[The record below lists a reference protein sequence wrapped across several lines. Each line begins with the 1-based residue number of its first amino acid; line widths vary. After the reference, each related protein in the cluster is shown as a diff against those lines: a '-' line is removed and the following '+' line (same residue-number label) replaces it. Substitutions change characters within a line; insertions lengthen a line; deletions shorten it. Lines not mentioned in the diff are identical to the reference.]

1 MKSFLISFAL
11 ILSQS
16 LFSQIAK
23 NYIYYDGYDD
33 YINNNPMQP
42 EVVTYVKEFTPNAIL
57 IDSFKYTQS
66 NKTAKKERLSWALF
80 DGKDLFLNMYNASY
94 IYQNKTFAKF
104 NIIGKRF
111 MVILLDEKKDSKAIG
126 YNNPYGGGLIGAAL
140 NMKPKSSWKDKNGNS
155 FKILFIDKENLIRI
169 KASGIKNAIAYLLD
183 TKKII
188 ELSNNSEEVIQKL
201 KNNEYFVEDFLNFVN
216 NANK

>member
-1 MKSFLISFAL
+1 MEKIF
-11 ILSQS
+11 
-16 LFSQIAK
+16 
-23 NYIYYDGYDD
+23 
-33 YINNNPMQP
+33 
-42 EVVTYVKEFTPNAIL
+42 
-57 IDSFKYTQS
+57 
-66 NKTAKKERLSWALF
+66 
-80 DGKDLFLNMYNASY
+80 FLNMYNASY

-169 KASGIKNAIAYLLD
+169 KSSGIKNAIAYLLD

-188 ELSNNSEEVIQKL
+188 ELSNNSEEVIEKL
-201 KNNEYFVEDFLNFVN
+201 KNNEYFVEDFINFVN
-216 NANK
+216 DANK